1 MSLRRVKPYWFK
13 KGYMPPAKSRW
24 DWESLLSDE
33 VPKKTLMNSAA
44 VDPDWDRFAGYDDYL
59 LSEGVSNSL
68 LFDVVEDSQLKETQ
82 NRRKQHRKTSPK
94 ILSQSVKD
102 TRELK
107 YCREFVAK
115 YGGEIEVSTP
125 VGRIDIL
132 QSDCLIEAK
141 VGLNWKHGVG
151 QLLIYGQH
159 FSDRQLILLLIG
171 KNCKDYGGLAQP
183 YCERLDIKVVTEKDY
198 A

>member
-1 MSLRRVKPYWFK
+1 MINS
-13 KGYMPPAKSRW
+13 
-24 DWESLLSDE
+24 
-33 VPKKTLMNSAA
+33 NSAI
-44 VDPDWDRFAGYDDYL
+44 DPDWDRFAGYDDYL
-59 LSEGVSNSL
+59 LNEGVSGSV
-68 LFDVVEDSQLKETQ
+68 LFDIVESPQIKQTK
-82 NRRKQHRKTSPK
+82 NRTKKYRKKSSK
-94 ILSQSVKD
+94 ILSRSVKD

-132 QSDCLIEAK
+132 QSDSLIEAK

-151 QLLIYGQH
+151 QLLIYSQH

-171 KNCKDYGGLAQP
+171 KNCKDYAGLAQP
-183 YCERLDIKVVTEKDY
+183 YCERLNIKVVTEQNY